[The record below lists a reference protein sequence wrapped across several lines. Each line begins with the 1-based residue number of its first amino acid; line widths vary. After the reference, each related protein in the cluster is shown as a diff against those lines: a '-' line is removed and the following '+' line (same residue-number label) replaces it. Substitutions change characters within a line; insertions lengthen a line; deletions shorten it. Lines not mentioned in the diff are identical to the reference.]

1 MVKRFCSVC
10 GKEFDAAT
18 NRQCVCPTCKETRQA
33 ENQKAQAIKA
43 VHDRKEKGI
52 VNAFMYKTDRE
63 FVKAM
68 AKESGVTFTDKLHE
82 IIESM
87 KGDK

>member
-1 MVKRFCSVC
+1 MKRFCSVC
-10 GKEFDAAT
+10 GKEFDAT
-18 NRQCVCPTCKETRQA
+18 TSRQCVCPTCKETRRA
-33 ENQKAQAIKA
+33 ENQKAQALKA

-52 VNAFMYKTDRE
+52 VNVFMYKSDRE
-63 FVKAM
+63 TIKAL

>member
-10 GKEFDAAT
+10 GKEFDATT
-18 NRQCVCPTCKETRQA
+18 NRQCVCTICKKIRQA

-52 VNAFMYKTDRE
+52 VNAFMYKSDRE
-63 FVKAM
+63 FIKTL
-68 AKESGVTFTDKLHE
+68 AKKSGATFTDKLHE
-82 IIESM
+82 IVESM
-87 KGDK
+87 K

>member
-10 GKEFDAAT
+10 GKEFDATT
-18 NRQCVCPTCKETRQA
+18 NRQCVCPTCKETKRA

-52 VNAFMYKTDRE
+52 VKICD
-63 FVKAM
+63 
-68 AKESGVTFTDKLHE
+68 
-82 IIESM
+82 
-87 KGDK
+87 

>member
-10 GKEFDAAT
+10 GKEFDAT
-18 NRQCVCPTCKETRQA
+18 TSRQCVCPTCKETRRT
-33 ENQKAQAIKA
+33 ENQKAQALKA

-52 VNAFMYKTDRE
+52 VNAFMYKSDRE
-63 FVKAM
+63 FIKAM

-82 IIESM
+82 IVESM
-87 KGDK
+87 K